1 MCRTLKFSNS
11 AYNISEFSQQK
22 FKHGCVI
29 TKNSKVVTYGFNQG
43 SRTKMNNKIRTC
55 IHAEIDAAHKL
66 IKILKKKHGRN
77 YSRQLKKHTIW
88 VVRCPNYK
96 HEEIE
101 FVESKPCYYCT
112 KDLIEMG
119 FEKIAY
125 SNSKNE
131 IVQDKLKNIEND
143 QSHKS
148 NLQKKIEKYF

>member
-1 MCRTLKFSNS
+1 
-11 AYNISEFSQQK
+11 
-22 FKHGCVI
+22 
-29 TKNSKVVTYGFNQG
+29 
-43 SRTKMNNKIRTC
+43 MNNKIRTC

-125 SNSKNE
+125 
-131 IVQDKLKNIEND
+131 
-143 QSHKS
+143 
-148 NLQKKIEKYF
+148 